1 MLVTLSKKN
10 RLLQAMQEDVL
21 LLSDLRAQLP
31 VIGDSAI
38 RWDSDHDSFAVAGV
52 VLRKC
57 AQASQWLVED
67 QDTHPPRV
75 TSCTA
80 IVT

>member
-1 MLVTLSKKN
+1 
-10 RLLQAMQEDVL
+10 MQEDVI

-38 RWDSDHDSFAVAGV
+38 RSDSDHDPFTQSAGV
-52 VLRKC
+52 VLRKS

-67 QDTHPPRV
+67 QVTHPPRV
-75 TSCTA
+75 TSYTV